1 MRAVP
6 IGISRRQSFMPQAQ
20 DSAAALGNV
29 GVEAVATV
37 TLILWVEATCGPL
50 LVPYFEA
57 GEGGVGFRV
66 ALDHTGPAFAGRP
79 VEVHAEVTAVAGR
92 KVTFR
97 VRVEQDGRTVMA
109 GEHVRAII
117 DLGRLLAG
125 KARQRERPEL
135 TPITFW
141 FDVHSPWSYLAS
153 FRIGDIARR
162 HNAPLLWRP
171 LHLPNLMD
179 RVDGMRPLEQNPAR
193 VAWYEQDVRDRMEQA
208 GLAYD
213 PHPDYPLRPSRA
225 QRACVYAAQQGCA
238 EAFLQAVMRGYWSQ
252 HVDISDLAVL
262 QAMADGVGLGPRTM
276 AEVVEDAAI
285 KAAVATNTEEAAAGG
300 VFGVPSMVYADK
312 LFFGCDHLD
321 LLEAALA
328 RDAAS

>member
-117 DLGRLLAG
+117 VGQDFVIDGEKVVPVLAD
-125 KARQRERPEL
+125 K
-135 TPITFW
+135 
-141 FDVHSPWSYLAS
+141 
-153 FRIGDIARR
+153 
-162 HNAPLLWRP
+162 
-171 LHLPNLMD
+171 
-179 RVDGMRPLEQNPAR
+179 
-193 VAWYEQDVRDRMEQA
+193 VA
-208 GLAYD
+208 
-213 PHPDYPLRPSRA
+213 
-225 QRACVYAAQQGCA
+225 
-238 EAFLQAVMRGYWSQ
+238 
-252 HVDISDLAVL
+252 
-262 QAMADGVGLGPRTM
+262 
-276 AEVVEDAAI
+276 
-285 KAAVATNTEEAAAGG
+285 ATNPLNG
-300 VFGVPSMVYADK
+300 
-312 LFFGCDHLD
+312 
-321 LLEAALA
+321 A
-328 RDAAS
+328 RS